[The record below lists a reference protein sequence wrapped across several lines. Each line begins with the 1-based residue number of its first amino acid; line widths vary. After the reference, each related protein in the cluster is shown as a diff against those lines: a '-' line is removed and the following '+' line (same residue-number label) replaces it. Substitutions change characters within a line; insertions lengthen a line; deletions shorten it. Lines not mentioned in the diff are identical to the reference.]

1 MILGNSPSRPDPIL
15 FLFFTGLGMSVVW
28 NTVNDHKGHIKVDSI
43 EGKGTSFS
51 LYFPMTDKKPTQPKP
66 QVSIDEYTGKG
77 ESILVVD
84 DMEEQ
89 RKIASKIFS
98 DLGYSVITASSG
110 EEALEYIKNRPADLV
125 ILDMI
130 MGSGMDGL
138 DTFKKM
144 IELHPKQKAIIIS
157 GFEETN
163 RVKEAQI
170 LGAGAYVKKPFL
182 IETVA
187 LAVRAELDK
196 KSPGEVISKN

>member
-1 MILGNSPSRPDPIL
+1 
-15 FLFFTGLGMSVVW
+15 
-28 NTVNDHKGHIKVDSI
+28 
-43 EGKGTSFS
+43 
-51 LYFPMTDKKPTQPKP
+51 
-66 QVSIDEYTGKG
+66 
-77 ESILVVD
+77 
-84 DMEEQ
+84 
-89 RKIASKIFS
+89 
-98 DLGYSVITASSG
+98 
-110 EEALEYIKNRPADLV
+110 
-125 ILDMI
+125 MI